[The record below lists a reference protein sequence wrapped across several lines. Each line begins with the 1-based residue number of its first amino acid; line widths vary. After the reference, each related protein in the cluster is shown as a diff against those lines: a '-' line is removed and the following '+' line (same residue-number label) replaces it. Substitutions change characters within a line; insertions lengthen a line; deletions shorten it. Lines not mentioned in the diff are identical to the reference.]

1 MESRSHAIAAGLF
14 VVVFVA
20 AALFSLWWF
29 SGRTVSQREVL
40 VVAKQGVNGLN
51 AQGAVRYRGVRV
63 GKVREIQFDPAGS
76 GDIHVG
82 IAIVDTAPVNE
93 RTVAK
98 LAFQGVTGQAHLQL
112 EDAPPGSKVQPLPQD
127 GGVLRLPLQPSLVSE
142 SIDNGVETLKQ
153 VREITVR
160 INTLLAAT
168 DASKVARTLDHV
180 EKIAGNAAEASAQL
194 PDAVARLKR
203 LASEENLGR
212 LNTALK
218 NAVDASGRVSPL
230 LDETR
235 AVATTL
241 RAVADRLDTTLVKVN
256 QADFAGL
263 GQTPG
268 KINTLSDQVAQTVG
282 NLDRLIKSLEE
293 SPQSLVFGRAPRE
306 PGPGE
311 AGFGEKK

>member
-14 VVVFVA
+14 VVAFVA

-29 SGRTVSQREVL
+29 SGKAVNQREVL

-63 GKVREIQFDPAGS
+63 GKVREIVFDPAGS
-76 GDIHVG
+76 GDIHVA
-82 IAIVDTAPVNE
+82 IAVADTAPVSE
-93 RTVAK
+93 RTIAK

-112 EDAPPGSKVQPLPQD
+112 EDAAPGSKFLPLPQD
-127 GGVLRLPLQPSLVSE
+127 GDVLRIALAPSLVSE
-142 SIDNGVETLKQ
+142 SIDSGVETLKQ
-153 VREITVR
+153 VREITTR
-160 INTLLAAT
+160 INALLAAT
-168 DASKVARTLDHV
+168 DANKVARTLDHI

-194 PDAVARLKR
+194 PDAVARLKK

-212 LNTALK
+212 LNLALK
-218 NAVDASGRVSPL
+218 NAADASGRVSPL

-282 NLDRLIKSLEE
+282 SLDRLIKSLEE
-293 SPQSLVFGRAPRE
+293 SPQSLVFGRSPRE